1 MGRVRKNRVVA
12 LLGAGGVLATVLGAA
27 GPAALAQP
35 ASART
40 PTTPTACVAMEALVS
55 DGVSGPGLGGEVLR
69 VSPGS
74 VSTLTTDSSPT
85 GGPDLDSPSGMAFLP
100 NGDIVMT
107 DDGRT
112 NGARPIVVEVNPGT
126 GVRTLISGDG
136 TGSGPEL
143 SDPYSVAVEADGD
156 ILVAA
161 MDITTGYP
169 QLLRISPAT
178 GNRAIVTGN
187 GVGSGPS
194 LTILA
199 TVALE
204 RGVIYLMDFA
214 GTIQS
219 VDPVTGD
226 RTLISGP
233 ARGTGPALVA
243 PVSLTSDSPDSV
255 VVADRDHLPAVTGKG
270 RGALI
275 RVDLA
280 TGNRTVLSDDVTPS
294 GGQQFNFPVAVKYN
308 ACDQAFYVMQTG
320 LTSSAT
326 PGKVLKVDAATGAR
340 TLFAKFQGAENYAM
354 LLRPI
359 PVQPPATA
367 GGGASGG

>member
-1 MGRVRKNRVVA
+1 VV
-12 LLGAGGVLATVLGAA
+12 TVLGASGVLAAVLSGA
-27 GPAALAQP
+27 GTAAQPQP
-35 ASART
+35 ASALAL
-40 PTTPTACVAMEALVS
+40 TTPTACVAMEALVS

-69 VSPGS
+69 VSPGGQ
-74 VSTLTTDSSPT
+74 STLTTNSSPT
-85 GGPDLDSPSGMAFLP
+85 GGPDLDYPSGMAFLP
-100 NGDIVMT
+100 DGNIVIT
-107 DDGRT
+107 DKGHT
-112 NGARPIVVEVNPGT
+112 SGPIVAELNPRT
-126 GVRTLISGDG
+126 GARTLISGDG

-143 SDPYSVAVEADGD
+143 SDPYTVAVEASGD
-156 ILVAA
+156 ILVAD

-169 QLLRISPAT
+169 QLLRITPAT
-178 GNRAIVTGN
+178 GNRAVVTGN

-219 VDPVTGD
+219 VDPVTGA

-243 PVSLTSDSPDSV
+243 PVSMTSDSPDSV
-255 VVADRDHLPAVTGKG
+255 VVVDRDHWSADTGKG

-280 TGNRTVLSDDVTPS
+280 TGNRTVLSDNTTPS

-308 ACDQAFYVMQTG
+308 ACDKAFYVLQTG

-340 TLFAKFQGAENYAM
+340 TLFAKLQGADNYAM

-359 PVQPPATA
+359 PA
-367 GGGASGG
+367 G

>member
-1 MGRVRKNRVVA
+1 
-12 LLGAGGVLATVLGAA
+12 
-27 GPAALAQP
+27 
-35 ASART
+35 
-40 PTTPTACVAMEALVS
+40 
-55 DGVSGPGLGGEVLR
+55 
-69 VSPGS
+69 
-74 VSTLTTDSSPT
+74 
-85 GGPDLDSPSGMAFLP
+85 
-100 NGDIVMT
+100 MT

-112 NGARPIVVEVNPGT
+112 NGPRPIVVEVNPRT
-126 GVRTLISGDG
+126 GARTLISGDG

-143 SDPYSVAVEADGD
+143 SDQYSVAVEASGD
-156 ILVAA
+156 ILVGAF
-161 MDITTGYP
+161 DIATGYP
-169 QLLRISPAT
+169 ELLRISPAT
-178 GNRAIVTGN
+178 GNRALVTGD

-194 LTILA
+194 LTIFA
-199 TVALE
+199 NVALE

-243 PVSLTSDSPDSV
+243 PVSMTSDSPDSV
-255 VVADRDHLPAVTGKG
+255 VVADRDHLPAGTGKG

-308 ACDQAFYVMQTG
+308 ACDKAFYVMQTG

-340 TLFAKFQGAENYAM
+340 TLFAKFQGADDYAM

-359 PVQPPATA
+359 LAHLPGTP
-367 GGGASGG
+367 SGG

>member
-1 MGRVRKNRVVA
+1 MVA
-12 LLGAGGVLATVLGAA
+12 VLGTGGMLAA
-27 GPAALAQP
+27 VLSGVGTAAQARP
-35 ASART
+35 ASARALT
-40 PTTPTACVAMEALVS
+40 SPTACVAMEALVS
-55 DGVSGPGLGGEVLR
+55 DGDYGPGLGGEVLR
-69 VSPGS
+69 VTPGG
-74 VSTLTTDSSPT
+74 VSTLTTNSSPT
-85 GGPDLDSPSGMAFLP
+85 GSPDLDLPSGMAFLP

-107 DDGRT
+107 DNGRT
-112 NGARPIVVEVNPGT
+112 SGPRPIVVEVNPHT
-126 GVRTLISGDG
+126 GARTPISGDG
-136 TGSGPEL
+136 RGSGPEL
-143 SDPYSVAVEADGD
+143 SDPYSVAVEASGD

-169 QLLRISPAT
+169 ELLRISPAT
-178 GNRAIVTGN
+178 GNRAIVTGD

-204 RGVIYLMDFA
+204 RGVIYVMDFA

-219 VDPVTGD
+219 VDPVTGA
-226 RTLISGP
+226 RTLVSGP

-243 PVSLTSDSPDSV
+243 PVGMTSDSPDSV
-255 VVADRDHLPAVTGKG
+255 IVADRDHLPSGTGNG

-280 TGNRTVLSDDVTPS
+280 TGNRTVLSDDATPS

-308 ACDQAFYVMQTG
+308 ACEQAFYVMQTG
-320 LTSSAT
+320 VTSSAT

-340 TLFAKFQGAENYAM
+340 MLFAKFQGADDYAM

-359 PVQPPATA
+359 QARLRN
-367 GGGASGG
+367 S